1 MPAIVGVNTQD
12 ATFEL
17 TLAAEH
23 PVIEFE
29 FEVYATEPVAFVTV
43 PGTKLS
49 CNVTVSPKTNLS
61 TDRLKVAVGFPLLG
75 VIESEE
81 IEVEVST

>member
-12 ATFEL
+12 AIFEL
-17 TLAAEH
+17 TLTAEH
-23 PVIEFE
+23 PAIDIE
-29 FEVYATEPVAFVTV
+29 FEVYPTEPVAFVIV
-43 PGTKLS
+43 PGTKLI

-81 IEVEVST
+81 REVEVST